1 MSDHIGKV
9 LEKDE
14 ILRLQKEKLHE
25 NPGHEKEDI
34 EAIRKWIK
42 QQPHL
47 KNYGKTGKLSKKSF
61 IPMLLALEN
70 IVNFM

>member
-1 MSDHIGKV
+1 MSDHIGKI

-14 ILRLQKEKLHE
+14 ILRLQKEKLNE

-34 EAIRKWIK
+34 ESIRKWIK

-47 KNYGKTGKLSKKSF
+47 KNYGKTGKLTIFHHLKLILIF
-61 IPMLLALEN
+61 
-70 IVNFM
+70 

>member
-14 ILRLQKEKLHE
+14 ILRLQKEKLNE
-25 NPGHEKEDI
+25 NPGHQKEDI

-47 KNYGKTGKLSKKSF
+47 KNYGKTGKLSKNSF
-61 IPMLLALEN
+61 ISLSLFLLPS
-70 IVNFM
+70 

>member
-9 LEKDE
+9 LDKDE
-14 ILRLQKEKLHE
+14 ISRLRKEKLNE

-47 KNYGKTGKLSKKSF
+47 KNHGKTGKLSNT
-61 IPMLLALEN
+61 LLYRY
-70 IVNFM
+70 VFF